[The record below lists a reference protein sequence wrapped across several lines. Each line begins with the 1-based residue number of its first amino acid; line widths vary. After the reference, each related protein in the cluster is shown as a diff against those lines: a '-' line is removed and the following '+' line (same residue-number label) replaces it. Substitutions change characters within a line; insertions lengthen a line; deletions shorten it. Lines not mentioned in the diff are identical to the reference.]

1 MLETVLKIGNTFRT
15 SGSSFRNYRYI
26 KQYKQDNKRKALIL
40 SLPVNINN
48 DNSLSF
54 EFDKLYE
61 ITDENIIE
69 NKLFYLTYKTSDSDG
84 LVKYIFGD
92 IYYSYQKGKE
102 VGYYRLG
109 DKSNKQKAYQK
120 SSFYRGEEDFKSIQ
134 KQYEEESN
142 LISSFRREFEDNNEY
157 IENILKYKSG
167 ISECLKEEK
176 FKQLLLNKEYLETLT
191 AKNTSPPSDLFLHFD
206 FDGRHWY
213 EFDNEIELINK
224 KLIEEFTEKN
234 NNPEGY
240 VLKKSLYKTIASAEK
255 DFQFPYFQEESKYR
269 VKLFQKIEDVLDL
282 FYAIDYSKKAL
293 ININDIKI
301 IVLPR
306 GNNLTAEQYE
316 KFNQKIESLEQEK
329 EKENKITY
337 ENTVKTTDDLLF
349 TPLTKNIAEN
359 IIEFDL
365 IFSKNGGISSPDID
379 MIEFSSIKKSD
390 LTKLHQRIKDI
401 KKNILKIQENELS
414 EKQKKTIKYLDIKN
428 SFKNIFKD
436 LKSDKKKY
444 QSHLYKVLPQIY
456 TGTYYSDPVLLP
468 ALIETTEKNIRSEEN
483 LSFPK
488 YEFYFLTEIRNTIKQ
503 GEYLMSIKESKSYQI
518 GLLLGEIA
526 KQFAAWRDDC
536 PIKSFEKSYVGTLS
550 RRIATIND
558 LIKFKN
564 FIEEKLILHER
575 SKFTFE
581 TSVNLSKKIK
591 ELELSTE
598 KYDKNNCAFGF
609 FESYFTQPKNE
620 KQEAED
626 NINKII
632 KKENN

>member
-1 MLETVLKIGNTFRT
+1 MLETVLKIGNAFRK
-15 SGSSFRNYRYI
+15 SESSFRNYRYI
-26 KQYKQDNKRKALIL
+26 KQYKQDDKRKALIL

-48 DNSLSF
+48 DNSLIF
-54 EFDKLYE
+54 DFDKLYE
-61 ITDENIIE
+61 ITDENTIE

-92 IYYSYQKGKE
+92 IYYSNQKEKE
-102 VGYYRLG
+102 GGYYRLG
-109 DKSNKQKAYQK
+109 DKFKKQNGAYKQ

-134 KQYEEESN
+134 KQYNEESN
-142 LISSFRREFEDNNEY
+142 LISSFRKEFEANSEY
-157 IENILKYKSG
+157 IENIIKYKSG
-167 ISECLKEEK
+167 ISECLKEEN
-176 FKQLLLNKEYLETLT
+176 FKKLLLNKEYLKTLT
-191 AKNTSPPSDLFLHFD
+191 AKNDSPPADLFLHFD

-213 EFDNEIELINK
+213 KFDNEIELINK

-234 NNPEGY
+234 DNPEGY
-240 VLKKSLYKTIASAEK
+240 VLKKALYKTIASAEK

-293 ININDIKI
+293 IKINDIKI

-306 GNNLTAEQYE
+306 GNNITASQYE

-329 EKENKITY
+329 DKEDKITH
-337 ENTVKTTDDLLF
+337 ENMVKIPDDMLF
-349 TPLTKNIAEN
+349 TPVTENIAEN

-365 IFSKNGGISSPDID
+365 IFSKSGGISSPDID
-379 MIEFSSIKKSD
+379 MIEFSSIKKSN
-390 LTKLHQRIKDI
+390 LEKLHQRIKDI
-401 KKNILKIQENELS
+401 KKDILRIQENELS
-414 EKQKKTIKYLDIKN
+414 EKQKETIKYLDIKN

-456 TGTYYSDPVLLP
+456 TGTYYNDPVLLP

-488 YEFYFLTEIRNTIKQ
+488 YDFYFLTKIQNTIKQ
-503 GEYLMSIKESKSYQI
+503 GEYLMSIKNSKSYQI

-526 KQFAAWRDDC
+526 RQFAAWRNDC
-536 PIKSFEKSYVGTLS
+536 PIKSFEKSYIGTLS

-558 LIKFKN
+558 LIKFKS

-581 TSVNLSKKIK
+581 TSVNLAEKIK

-598 KYDKNNCAFGF
+598 KYDKNSCAFGF
-609 FESYFTQPKNE
+609 FESYFAQTKNE
-620 KQEAED
+620 KQEATD
-626 NINKII
+626 NIN
-632 KKENN
+632 ETN

>member
-1 MLETVLKIGNTFRT
+1 MLETVLKIGNAFRN
-15 SGSSFRNYRYI
+15 SKSSFRHYRYI

-40 SLPVNINN
+40 SLPVKIIN
-48 DNSLSF
+48 DNSLK
-54 EFDKLYE
+54 FDFDNLYE
-61 ITDENIIE
+61 ITDENIIA
-69 NKLFYLTYKTSDSDG
+69 NKLFYFTYKTSDSDG

-92 IYYSYQKGKE
+92 IYYSNQKEKE

-109 DKSNKQKAYQK
+109 DKSNKRKTYQK

-134 KQYEEESN
+134 KQYKEKSD
-142 LISSFRREFEDNNEY
+142 LISSFRKEFETNSEY
-157 IENILKYKSG
+157 IENIM
-167 ISECLKEEK
+167 
-176 FKQLLLNKEYLETLT
+176 
-191 AKNTSPPSDLFLHFD
+191 AKNTTPPADLFLHFD

-234 NNPEGY
+234 DKPEGY
-240 VLKKSLYKTIASAEK
+240 VLKKALYKTIASAEK

-282 FYAIDYSKKAL
+282 FYAIDYSKEAL
-293 ININDIKI
+293 IRINDIKI

-329 EKENKITY
+329 EKEDKATY
-337 ENTVKTTDDLLF
+337 ENMEKTPDDLF
-349 TPLTKNIAEN
+349 TPLTENIAEN

-365 IFSKNGGISSPDID
+365 IFSKRGGKSSPDID
-379 MIEFSSIKKSD
+379 MIEFSSIKKSY
-390 LTKLHQRIKDI
+390 LIKLHQQIKDI
-401 KKNILKIQENELS
+401 KKEIFKIWENELS
-414 EKQKKTIKYLDIKN
+414 EKMKYFNIENLNIKN

-436 LKSDKKKY
+436 KKKY
-444 QSHLYKVLPQIY
+444 QNHLYKVLPQIY
-456 TGTYYSDPVLLP
+456 TGTYYGDPVLLP
-468 ALIETTEKNIRSEEN
+468 ALIETTEENIRSKEK

-488 YEFYFLTEIRNTIKQ
+488 YDFYFLMEIQNTIKQ
-503 GEYLMSIKESKSYQI
+503 GEYLMKIKDSKSYQI

-536 PIKSFEKSYVGTLS
+536 PIKSFEKSYIGTLS

-558 LIKFKN
+558 LIKFKS

-591 ELELSTE
+591 ELELSEE

-609 FESYFTQPKNE
+609 FESYFAQPKND
-620 KQEAED
+620 K
-626 NINKII
+626 
-632 KKENN
+632 